1 MRETL
6 PSSSLENKLTSFNE
20 LIPTEK
26 AWCVALYGV
35 QRFASQPLA
44 PGSQAFAAVLHNV
57 LNPYSAEK
65 IMAIANI
72 PSDALTPALI
82 NHLQEQNGLVHDL
95 TMFVEDKQIQEARAA
110 LRPGGS
116 LKALEEAL
124 PMYEP
129 LEKRSPI
136 LAKRVTDFYEK
147 TKQLVEEHLVKPGVD
162 SSSVAAQIAIY
173 LNAHSSIP
181 EDAP

>member
-1 MRETL
+1 MRETF
-6 PSSSLENKLTSFNE
+6 PSSSPENKLASFNE

-26 AWCVALYGV
+26 AWCVALHRV
-35 QRFASQPLA
+35 QRFVSQPPT
-44 PGSQAFAAVLHNV
+44 PGSQAFVAVLHNV
-57 LNPYSAEK
+57 LNPYSAEE
-65 IMAIANI
+65 ITTIANI

-82 NHLQEQNGLVHDL
+82 NYLQEQNDLVNDL
-95 TMFVEDKQIQEARAA
+95 TIFVKDKKRHDAQVA

-116 LKALEEAL
+116 LRTLEEAL
-124 PMYEP
+124 PMHEP
-129 LEKRSPI
+129 LEKRSSI
-136 LAKRVTDFYEK
+136 LATRVTNFYEK